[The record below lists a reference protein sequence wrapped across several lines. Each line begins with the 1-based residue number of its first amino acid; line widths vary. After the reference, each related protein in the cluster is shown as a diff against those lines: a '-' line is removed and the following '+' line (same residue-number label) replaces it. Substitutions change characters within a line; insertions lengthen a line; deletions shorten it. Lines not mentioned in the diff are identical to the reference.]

1 MEIAELEIFRAV
13 ALEQS
18 VTRAAKRLRR
28 VQSNVTTR
36 VKNLEQD
43 LGVALFMRDSRR
55 MMLTSEGERFLDYA
69 ERILALTA
77 EARQAVR
84 DEAPS
89 GQLRLGSMEAAA
101 ASRLPAALANFHRKW
116 PAVRVDIKTG
126 TTQALADSV
135 VAHRLDCAIVAHPA
149 QGRPQVADM
158 ARLGRNLEGSYLFS
172 ERLLL
177 VAPPSHPRIR
187 RARDIRVRNIAA
199 FGQGCTYRN
208 CIDDWLARDNDSLD
222 AWGIVEQGSYA
233 SILACV
239 MAGTAVAAVPQS
251 VFDMHPAAAAAN
263 TTYLRTVN
271 SFLIRRSGFETSAYK
286 AFYHEMRRLAG

>member
-13 ALEQS
+13 AEEQS

-36 VKNLEQD
+36 VKNLEED
-43 LGVALFMRDSRR
+43 LGAALFQRGGKR
-55 MMLTSEGERFLDYA
+55 MVLTPEGQRLLDYA

-84 DEAPS
+84 DEAPR
-89 GQLRLGSMEAAA
+89 GPLRLGSMEAAA
-101 ASRLPAALANFHRKW
+101 ASRLPAVLASFNRKW
-116 PAVRVDIKTG
+116 PAVRIDIKTG
-126 TTQALADSV
+126 TTQALADAV
-135 VAHRLDCAIVAHPA
+135 GAHRLDCAIVAHPGP
-149 QGRPQVADM
+149 GRPDQADM
-158 ARLGRNLEGSYLFS
+158 ARLGPELEGSYLFS

-187 RARDIRVRNIAA
+187 RASDVRVRNIAA

-208 CIDDWLARDNDSLD
+208 CIDDWLARDGDSLD
-222 AWGIVEQGSYA
+222 GWGIVEQGSYA

-251 VFDMHPAAAAAN
+251 VFDMHPAAASAS

-271 SFLIRRSGFETSAYK
+271 SFLIRRSGFGTSAYK
-286 AFYHEMRRLAG
+286 AFYEEMRRAAA